1 MPVMDGYQAARAIRQ
16 LDHQRAEKIPVIAM
30 TANAFAEDVVKAK
43 KAGMN
48 DHIAKPL
55 DRKKMRAVLAKYIE
69 K

>member
-1 MPVMDGYQAARAIRQ
+1 
-16 LDHQRAEKIPVIAM
+16 M

-48 DHIAKPL
+48 DPIAKLL
-55 DRKKMRAVLAKYIE
+55 DRKKMRAVMAKYIE

>member
-1 MPVMDGYQAARAIRQ
+1 
-16 LDHQRAEKIPVIAM
+16 M
-30 TANAFAEDVVKAK
+30 TASAFAEDVVKAK